1 MTVSAVTSWELTR
14 DDIIKSA
21 LRKCGVLAKGQTP
34 ATEDYNDSAVALNA
48 LIQTLSTEGM
58 PLWKR
63 TTVNTTI
70 VAAQQT
76 YTVSNVW
83 KLAQIILADIT
94 GGTQIELTNK
104 SLYDLNRLPDTSTGD
119 PVHYSYTPGLENGT
133 VTVWPI
139 PTATTAANKT
149 LQIVYQKE
157 FFSFNASTDTP
168 DFPVYWTEALIYGLA
183 KSIAPEYG
191 VPLEDR
197 KMLEVEFSKAKAAAE
212 GYGDEDG
219 SWFFQPERRY

>member
-1 MTVSAVTSWELTR
+1 MTTSTVVSWELTR

-34 ATEDYNDSAVALNA
+34 STEDYNDCAVALNA
-48 LIQTLSTEGM
+48 LIQTLATEGM

-70 VAAQQT
+70 VTSTQT

-83 KLAQIILADIT
+83 KIAQVVLADIT
-94 GGTQIELTNK
+94 GGTQIELTEK
-104 SLYDLNRLPDTSTGD
+104 SLYDFNRLPDTTTGA
-119 PVHYSYTPGLENGT
+119 PIHYTYAPGLENG
-133 VTVWPI
+133 VIKVWPI
-139 PTATTAANKT
+139 PDNGTASNKT

-157 FFSFNASTDTP
+157 FDSFNSSTDTP

-183 KSIAPEYG
+183 HRIAPEYG
-191 VPLEDR
+191 VPLQDR
-197 KMLEVEFSKAKAAAE
+197 QLLLTEFKSAKSAAE

-219 SWFFQPERRY
+219 SWYFSPERWS